1 MEKILL
7 MGNPNTGK
15 SVVFNRLT
23 GARVT
28 VSNYPGT
35 TVDFTKGWMKLEGK
49 TVELIDVPGAF
60 SLEPKDK
67 AEEVAVKMLEEEKDA
82 VVICLIDSSKVERG
96 LYLTLEIIERGYPV
110 VVALNMADV
119 ADSKNIMIDAEK
131 LEQILGIPVVCTVAV
146 SGEGV
151 KELASRIREATPV
164 EIEKISKNASG
175 SGEGK

>member
-1 MEKILL
+1 ML

-15 SVVFNRLT
+15 SVIFNRLT

-35 TVDFTKGWMKLEGK
+35 TVDFTKGWMKLQGK

-67 AEEVAVKMLEEEKDA
+67 AEEVAVKMLEEEKEA
-82 VVICLIDSSKVERG
+82 VVICLVDSSKVERG

-119 ADSKNIMIDAEK
+119 ADSKNIMIDVEK
-131 LEQILGIPVVCTVAV
+131 LEQILTVPVARTVAV
-146 SGEGV
+146 SGEG
-151 KELASRIREATPV
+151 IRELVSKIKEAKSV
-164 EIEKISKNASG
+164 KIEKISKNASG
-175 SGEGK
+175 